1 MVQSSGNRP
10 RQLINMSLLID
21 VRTPEEF
28 AERHAEGAVN
38 IPLSDIDGGELGMLK
53 DLPKETPIGL
63 YCRSGGRAGV
73 ARNLLI
79 VLGFADVKNL
89 GGLDDL

>member
-1 MVQSSGNRP
+1 
-10 RQLINMSLLID
+10 MSLLID

-28 AERHAEGAVN
+28 AERHAKGAVN
-38 IPLSDIDGGELGMLK
+38 IPLGDIESGEIGMLK
-53 DLPKETPIGL
+53 DAPKETPLDL